1 MKRNVLQNL
10 IAWKNKPSDK
20 RKPLILEGARQT
32 GKTWLAREL
41 GRMEF
46 DEYVEI
52 NFEDNEQFRSL
63 FEMDFDIE
71 RILMALRSVTGK
83 KILQGKTLIFFDEI
97 QYARRGLLSLKYFG
111 DKAPEY
117 HVIAAGSLLGVVDHK
132 DDSFPVGKV
141 EFERIYPLSYEEFL
155 MALGKDGLV
164 QMLHSMDWDLINSFS
179 SQYIE
184 LLRQYYYVG
193 GMPEAVRTFVE
204 EKDYVAVRKV
214 QLGLLESYQKD
225 FSKHPPQEIVKR
237 MILLWNTI
245 PSQLAKENKKFV
257 YTAVRPSARAR
268 DFETSIQWLCDAG
281 VAYKVT
287 RVRAGE
293 LPLTGFEDADAFKMY
308 VLDVGLHGAMTG
320 LDAKS
325 LISGN
330 EFFKQY
336 KGALTEQFVLQQLVL
351 FDEIKIHYWTPDE
364 GIAEVDF
371 VVQLNGSIVPIEVK
385 AEVNL
390 KAKSLAQ
397 FIKRYNTPN
406 VIRTSLEK
414 YFKGEKI
421 TNVPLFAIH
430 LLPNMQK

>member
-41 GRMEF
+41 GRTEF

-430 LLPNMQK
+430 LFPNMLK